1 MPHLEFAPAL
11 QRHVAS
17 SPVSAPSQ
25 SLRLLLTTA
34 FEQQPGLQ
42 HYVLDDQGCVRK
54 HVAVFINGRLLHDRK
69 QLDVPLAPDDRI
81 YIAQALSGG

>member
-11 QRHVAS
+11 QRHAKS
-17 SPVSAPSQ
+17 PPVSASVQ
-25 SLRLLLTTA
+25 SLQSLLTAA
-34 FEQQPGLQ
+34 FEQQPALQ
-42 HYVLDDQGCVRK
+42 PYVLDDQGRVRK

-69 QLDVPLAPDDRI
+69 QLDVPLAADDRI

>member
-11 QRHVAS
+11 QRHAAS
-17 SPVSAPSQ
+17 PPVSAPAD
-25 SLRLLLTTA
+25 SLQGLLAAA
-34 FEQQPGLQ
+34 FAQQPALQ
-42 HYVLDDQGCVRK
+42 SYVLDDQGCVRK

-69 QLDVPLAPDDRI
+69 RLDVPLAAEDRI